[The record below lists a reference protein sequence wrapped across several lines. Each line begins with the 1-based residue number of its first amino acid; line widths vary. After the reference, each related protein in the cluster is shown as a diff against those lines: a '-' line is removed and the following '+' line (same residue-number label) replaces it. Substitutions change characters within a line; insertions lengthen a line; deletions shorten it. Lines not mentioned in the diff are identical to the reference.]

1 MNARIATNGIFS
13 CDSVCLER
21 WTVRFQIFHFF
32 HNRVHSR
39 SKYDLNFDLEVK
51 FIGFNYTMRPWPLT
65 SKSNIGFCN
74 VFMSDLLL
82 LFAFDIGILYLAHG
96 AIKMRGCVK
105 YIHDHDMT
113 LTFDPKVK
121 FRGFMTW
128 LCVQASAFFSHWHS
142 HTLAWSV

>member
-1 MNARIATNGIFS
+1 M
-13 CDSVCLER
+13 
-21 WTVRFQIFHFF
+21 
-32 HNRVHSR
+32 
-39 SKYDLNFDLEVK
+39 
-51 FIGFNYTMRPWPLT
+51 T

-105 YIHDHDMT
+105 YNHDHDMM

-121 FRGFMTW
+121 FRGFMKW
-128 LCVQASAFFSHWHS
+128 LCVQASAFFSIDIIILC
-142 HTLAWSV
+142 LAWSV